1 VAVDLA
7 AVFDVAGA
15 RLDELVGTSGT
26 VVDLLRGGD
35 PAAALV
41 DPVTL
46 APTTTPAVAYA
57 VARPALVGELA
68 GPTDGLP
75 ARPVNPGDAM
85 IVLTRSGGVLPDV
98 RDRDVVAVA
107 ECRDARL
114 VGRRYLVR
122 EVRGGTAGVALLVS
136 GSLVRP

>member
-1 VAVDLA
+1 VAVDLG

-15 RLDELVGTSGT
+15 RLDELVAKSGT

-35 PAAALV
+35 PAAAQV

-46 APTTTPAVAYA
+46 APTASPAVAYA
-57 VARPALVGELA
+57 LNRAALVTELA

-75 ARPVNPGDAM
+75 ARPANPGDAM

-98 RDRDVVAVA
+98 QDRDVVAVV

-114 VGRRYLVR
+114 VGRRYLVG